1 MTKAHKYFL
10 LIAASILVLLGF
22 LWYNHNVINGEPPLL
37 KADHSPKRI
46 KPDNTDN
53 TIVSDDDNI
62 YDTLKNQSESTKKVN
77 LIPEPETPINIDSLH
92 KTALQEDVIDSIISG
107 IVDAE
112 EKQHEPLE
120 TTIAKTATKSLNI
133 VTVADDNHEQS
144 NVTTSHKSLKTAY
157 YIQIASTRSKE
168 QANKE
173 WTRVSKTQSKILS
186 GIGHKIAK
194 YELGN
199 SGVFYQLLIGPL
211 KNSSHTKLVCKK
223 LVSAKMNCVIKRI

>member
-10 LIAASILVLLGF
+10 FIAASILMLLAF
-22 LWYNHNVINGEPPLL
+22 LWYNHNLRSGEPPLL

-46 KPDNTDN
+46 KPDNTDS
-53 TIVSDDDNI
+53 IMVSDNNNI

-107 IVDAE
+107 IVDSE
-112 EKQHEPLE
+112 EKQIEPSE
-120 TTIAKTATKSLNI
+120 TNSIPTATKSLNI
-133 VTVADDNHEQS
+133 VTMADDNNTPPPPS
-144 NVTTSHKSLKTAY
+144 TKSLKTAY
-157 YIQIASTRSKE
+157 YIQIASTRSRE

-173 WTRVSKTQSKILS
+173 WIRVSKIQSKILS
-186 GIGHKIAK
+186 GIGHKITK

-223 LVSAKMNCVIKRI
+223 LVNAKMNCVIKRI